1 MNVRLFWN
9 QLILR
14 NLSHLLLLLWFES
27 NDSKEAKKEFFFS
40 PIKPDTLSLFTVN
53 IAM

>member
-27 NDSKEAKKEFFFS
+27 NDSKEAKKEFFF
-40 PIKPDTLSLFTVN
+40 PP
-53 IAM
+53 